1 MMKNEKE
8 SNVQFFTDMDKYLNY
23 IVSDYRKI
31 MKGCKT
37 DELRKE
43 MVDEF
48 TKGIRYEVGNKY
60 IKVITGSSVHSF
72 IVRNKTDKFNPGDI
86 LKAASW
92 KAPAKNFARGN
103 IFDKTFGNI
112 RWTGAN

>member
-1 MMKNEKE
+1 M
-8 SNVQFFTDMDKYLNY
+8 QFFGDMAEYLDL
-23 IVSDYRKI
+23 IKKDYGKI
-31 MKGCKT
+31 MSGCKT
-37 DELRKE
+37 DALRQE
-43 MVDEF
+43 MIDEF
-48 TKGIRYEVGNKY
+48 NARIRYEVGSKY

-72 IVRNKTDKFNPGDI
+72 IVRNKTDKFKPGDI

-103 IFDKTFGNI
+103 IFDKTFDNI

>member
-1 MMKNEKE
+1 MMKSEKE
-8 SNVQFFTDMDKYLNY
+8 SNVQFFTDMDNYLEIIKKDY
-23 IVSDYRKI
+23 VSFLTPVSKFRQ
-31 MKGCKT
+31 
-37 DELRKE
+37 E
-43 MVDEF
+43 MIDKF
-48 TKGIRYEVGNKY
+48 NANIRYEVGSKY

-72 IVRNKTDKFNPGDI
+72 IVRNKTDKFKPGDI

-103 IFDKTFGNI
+103 IFDKTFDRI

>member
-1 MMKNEKE
+1 M
-8 SNVQFFTDMDKYLNY
+8 QFFGDMAEYLDT
-23 IVSDYRKI
+23 IKKDYAGFQKPVTTFRQ
-31 MKGCKT
+31 
-37 DELRKE
+37 E
-43 MVDEF
+43 MIDEF
-48 TKGIRYEVGNKY
+48 NASVRYEVGSKY

-72 IVRNKTDKFNPGDI
+72 IVRNKTDKFKPGDI

-103 IFDKTFGNI
+103 IFDKTFDRI